1 VNRGPKLF
9 KQGREIFKEGSTMKY
24 LGLLMIVFVAS
35 FFTLTFP
42 QSADASA
49 DQENGV
55 TLLQWLVGAFVLGW
69 YSWKHFKGSIKTLS
83 KNLFSKRKEEKKG
96 DD

>member
-1 VNRGPKLF
+1 
-9 KQGREIFKEGSTMKY
+9 MKY
-24 LGLLMIVFVAS
+24 LRLPMIVFVAS
-35 FFTLTFP
+35 FFTLIFP

-55 TLLQWLVGAFVLGW
+55 TLLQLLVGAFVLGW
-69 YSWKHFKGSIKTLS
+69 YSWMHFKGSIKAIS
-83 KNLFSKRKEEKKG
+83 KNLFSKQKEEKKA